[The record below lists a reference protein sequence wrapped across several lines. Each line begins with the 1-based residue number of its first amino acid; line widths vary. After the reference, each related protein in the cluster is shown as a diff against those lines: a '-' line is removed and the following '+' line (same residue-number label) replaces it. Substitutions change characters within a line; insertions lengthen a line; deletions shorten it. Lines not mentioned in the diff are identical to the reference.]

1 MDPDTQGEVDEQQNQ
16 LQQDRMIHFYV
27 GDDDDTEPFCIKQSG
42 LEWASPFFVC
52 VIKYEHWG
60 TDAQHCVLR
69 FPDDDVE
76 AWHMLI
82 YWFDHSADLHSTPH
96 KLLATRCWILG
107 DKYGIPKFQDEAMLG
122 EVAAHAPRDSPL
134 VAFIAEM
141 MVYHCDEE
149 VEEELASLA
158 FTTELLDA
166 LDRIHGMYDS
176 HKRMKCHGDSVFERY
191 DRHHLCEGWKTQRLE
206 GLEMIKEPHVL
217 TPSTF
222 GTGGHAST
230 RKATTKTKLAMEE
243 LCQALMSD
251 RLVQIFVG
259 SDSDRAP
266 FLVQQTILADCSEY
280 FVKALRPN
288 SFSEGVTSI
297 LRVPDDS
304 LDVWQVFLYWL
315 FRVEIPTASMTAC
328 ETTLEYHE
336 LLVRCWVHGDKYGV
350 AGFQDQI
357 MVGILQFLESSASS
371 LRVVKLAFD
380 NTAPGSRLRTL
391 MAEEAACL
399 LKGRCET
406 SVAVEELDLL
416 DGVIGFTS
424 ALVAAF
430 TTHDSLGN
438 DMSNRLYEINNERSD
453 RWREFMVGEDVTP
466 RWIYGD

>member
-69 FPDDDVE
+69 FPDDD
-76 AWHMLI
+76 
-82 YWFDHSADLHSTPH
+82 SADLHSTPH

-206 GLEMIKEPHVL
+206 GL
-217 TPSTF
+217 
-222 GTGGHAST
+222 
-230 RKATTKTKLAMEE
+230 E